1 MGVVDFIIIILILS
15 GFVIGWKNGFTKQ
28 LISTVGLI
36 VLLALSYVIKNP
48 LSALMYKYLPF
59 FDFGGSFKGVQVL
72 NVFIYE
78 FLAFLIILSILQ
90 TVFKI
95 LLNTSSLFENILKH
109 TIILGIPSK
118 LLGGLIGCIEN
129 FVVTFIILFFLNLPF
144 INIPMVQESNLS
156 NFMLNHTPV
165 LSNVCNDALIVFDEI
180 RDLKHEYESNKSNKD
195 EFNSKVLTVMVKHN
209 VISKE
214 NIDYLISVGKIK
226 YVEYGD

>member
-1 MGVVDFIIIILILS
+1 MGVVDLIIIILILS

-59 FDFGGSFKGVQVL
+59 FDFGGSFKGVSVL

-90 TVFKI
+90 TVFRI
-95 LLNTSSLFENILKH
+95 LLNTSTLFENILKY

-118 LLGGLIGCIEN
+118 ILGGIIGCIEN

-144 INIPMVQESNLS
+144 INIPMVRESNLS
-156 NFMLNHTPV
+156 NFMLNNTPV

-180 RDLKHEYESNKSNKD
+180 RELKSEYEKNKTNKD

>member
-95 LLNTSSLFENILKH
+95 LLNTSTLFENILKH

-144 INIPMVQESNLS
+144 INIPMVRKSNLS

-209 VISKE
+209 IISKE

>member
-95 LLNTSSLFENILKH
+95 LLNTSTLFENILKH

-144 INIPMVQESNLS
+144 INIPMVRESNLS

-180 RDLKHEYESNKSNKD
+180 RVLKHEYESNKSNKD